1 MCDCANTTEFKFSRE
16 VEWGKPKPEPVY
28 APEWANA
35 LLGVRWDGHLH
46 AVWVD
51 DVVTPTKVNMVGRSP
66 NDYKEITP
74 DWEVMR
80 VISTR
85 ST

>member
-1 MCDCANTTEFKFSRE
+1 MCNCADTTEFKFNRD
-16 VEWGKPKPEPVY
+16 VVWGRPKPAPVH
-28 APEWANA
+28 APEWANV

-51 DVVTPTKVNMVGRSP
+51 DKDRPTKVNAVGRSP
-66 NDYKEITP
+66 NDYEEITP
-74 DWEVMR
+74 SWEVLR
-80 VISTR
+80 VISER